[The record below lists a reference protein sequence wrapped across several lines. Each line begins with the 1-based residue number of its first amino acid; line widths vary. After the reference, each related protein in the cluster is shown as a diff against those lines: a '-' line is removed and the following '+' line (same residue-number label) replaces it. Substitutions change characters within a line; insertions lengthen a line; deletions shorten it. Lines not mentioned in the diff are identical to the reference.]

1 MKKYI
6 FLVSFFIFGIFFIS
20 IIKNETR
27 EIEKNIKNI
36 NIKIFNLNAELYE
49 ARLDYNYLSSPANI
63 SILSEKVFKDELNF
77 YNSKQFSY
85 IKLEAIK
92 NNNNQKVEL
101 TKW

>member
-6 FLVSFFIFGIFFIS
+6 FLIFFFIFGIFVIS

-27 EIEKNIKNI
+27 EIEKNIRNI

-63 SILSEKVFKDELNF
+63 SILSEKFFKNELNF
-77 YNSKQFSY
+77 YNPKQFSY
-85 IKLEAIK
+85 IKIEEIK
-92 NNNNQKVEL
+92 NNNKKVEL
-101 TKW
+101 TK

>member
-36 NIKIFNLNAELYE
+36 NIKIFNLNAELY
-49 ARLDYNYLSSPANI
+49 
-63 SILSEKVFKDELNF
+63 
-77 YNSKQFSY
+77 
-85 IKLEAIK
+85 
-92 NNNNQKVEL
+92 
-101 TKW
+101 

>member
-6 FLVSFFIFGIFFIS
+6 FLISCFIFGIFFIS

-49 ARLDYNYLSSPANI
+49 ARLDYNYLSSPTNI
-63 SILSEKVFKDELNF
+63 SILSEKFFKDKFNF
-77 YNSKQFSY
+77 YNSNQFSY
-85 IKLEAIK
+85 IQLEEIK
-92 NNNNQKVEL
+92 KNTNQKVEL
-101 TKW
+101 TK

>member
-6 FLVSFFIFGIFFIS
+6 FLILFFIFGIFVIS

-36 NIKIFNLNAELYE
+36 NIKIFNLNTELYE
-49 ARLDYNYLSSPANI
+49 ARLDYNYLSSPTNI
-63 SILSEKVFKDELNF
+63 SILSEKFFKDELNF

-92 NNNNQKVEL
+92 NNNNQQVEL
-101 TKW
+101 TK